1 MDNKI
6 VIIGGGHAGGMTAIH
21 LRKNSFSGPILI
33 ISDEIYLPYQRPA
46 LSKDFLS
53 DETSEEQ
60 LYLKNLDYFKRNNI
74 NILLNTKVKKIDR
87 HTKLITTNDAKKI
100 AYEKL
105 VIATGSNLIKM
116 NTNNSKIYYLR
127 TINDSKK
134 IKKCLSIYNSVAII
148 GAGYI
153 GLEVACAASKKSLEV
168 NVFEMGGRVM
178 ERSCSKAISDFFLSL
193 HKKHHVT
200 FNFNTAVKNI
210 THTDNS
216 LIIHTNKKEPL
227 AADCLV
233 AGIGVRPNTKL
244 ALEAGLAC
252 DNGIT
257 VDAFGYTSDKNI
269 FATGDCTNH
278 PNSIFVK
285 NLRLESVQNAVE
297 QSKTIADMICG
308 NNNPY
313 KQVPWFWSDQYDAR
327 LQIAG
332 IKDDF
337 DRQVILGS
345 TEQSSFSVISLKE
358 NRVLCIESVNRPS
371 DFIAGKKLIAA
382 QTIIPRDILKD
393 SNEELKKIAKTI

>member
-1 MDNKI
+1 
-6 VIIGGGHAGGMTAIH
+6 
-21 LRKNSFSGPILI
+21 
-33 ISDEIYLPYQRPA
+33 
-46 LSKDFLS
+46 
-53 DETSEEQ
+53 
-60 LYLKNLDYFKRNNI
+60 
-74 NILLNTKVKKIDR
+74 
-87 HTKLITTNDAKKI
+87 
-100 AYEKL
+100 
-105 VIATGSNLIKM
+105 
-116 NTNNSKIYYLR
+116 
-127 TINDSKK
+127 
-134 IKKCLSIYNSVAII
+134 
-148 GAGYI
+148 
-153 GLEVACAASKKSLEV
+153 
-168 NVFEMGGRVM
+168 M
-178 ERSCSKAISDFFLSL
+178 ERSCSKAVSDFFLSL
-193 HKKHHVT
+193 HKKHHVA
-200 FNFNTAVKNI
+200 FNFNATVKNI
-210 THTDNS
+210 AHTDNG

-269 FATGDCTNH
+269 FATGDCTSH
-278 PNSIFVK
+278 PNSIVGK
-285 NLRLESVQNAVE
+285 NIRLESVQNAVE

-308 NNNPY
+308 NGNPY
-313 KQVPWFWSDQYDAR
+313 KQVPWFWSDQYNTK

-382 QTIIPRDILKD
+382 QTIIPRDILKN